1 MDESQGKY
9 AEWKKPILKSYV
21 LYDSIYITF
30 MKRQNRDGEE
40 ISDCLGLVGGG
51 VWSRM
56 QEVGVVICDPCTD
69 GAVLYPDHG
78 DGSRNLHVIKV
89 QRTKNIHTNE
99 NT

>member
-1 MDESQGKY
+1 M
-9 AEWKKPILKSYV
+9 
-21 LYDSIYITF
+21 
-30 MKRQNRDGEE
+30 
-40 ISDCLGLVGGG
+40 
-51 VWSRM
+51 
-56 QEVGVVICDPCTD
+56 VICDPCTD